1 CLRDAV
7 GQDAARAHSG
17 DRNPP
22 PRLVGPGGLVTR
34 CRNAGGRDLTS
45 LQPAGRAPEPRD
57 PRPPAL
63 AAAEPDRPVRGPRRP
78 GTLPRFRP
86 GAVLVVPEPADAA
99 RRLYL
104 RVRRR
109 LQGPLVPVPSRQ
121 PRGLRP
127 RPLLRPRAVQ
137 PVQRV

>member
-1 CLRDAV
+1 MSRCTSAGVRPGRSDRHFLRRYVPAF
-7 GQDAARAHSG
+7 GMLLARTPRALMKG

-22 PRLVGPGGLVTR
+22 PRLVGPGGLVIR

-57 PRPPAL
+57 PSPPAL

-109 LQGPLVPVPSRQ
+109 LQGPL
-121 PRGLRP
+121 
-127 RPLLRPRAVQ
+127 
-137 PVQRV
+137 